1 MTINRDVIQ
10 NYIIEGDLE
19 RAIKGILLLARAYD
33 KYLLN
38 DATQLSARFFSL
50 KREINAGTISHDN
63 ASVRSAKITE
73 AITSLLDQV
82 KPDWA
87 AESDESNQV
96 SDNKPPAEIGSSRQP
111 PQPAPVQQQ
120 QEVILFLAAN
130 PSDTTRLKIG
140 EEVNRIDN
148 ALRMGK
154 KRDNFRL
161 EQRWAVKIPD
171 LQQALL
177 DEEPTILHFSG
188 HGSELGFIY
197 LENVMG
203 AGQEVHAKA
212 LGSLL
217 GLFKDKLKCVVLIAC
232 YSELQA
238 PEITRHGIPV
248 IGMNTAVPDEAS
260 IAFSEAFYRG
270 LAAGRDIEFAFELGC
285 AAISL
290 YNLGAEDIPVLKKP

>member
-10 NYIIEGDLE
+10 NYIMEGDLE

-50 KREINAGTISHDN
+50 KREINAGTISNDN
-63 ASVRSAKITE
+63 AAVRSAKITE

-96 SDNKPPAEIGSSRQP
+96 SDNKPPAQSAAVPEKKDASL
-111 PQPAPVQQQ
+111 

-130 PSDTTRLKIG
+130 PKDTSRLRLDEESRRIG
-140 EEVNRIDN
+140 G
-148 ALRMGK
+148 ALERSK
-154 KRDNFRL
+154 HRDRFRL
-161 EQRWAVKIPD
+161 TQKWAVQIPD
-171 LQQALL
+171 LRRALL
-177 DEEPTILHFSG
+177 DESPTILHFSG
-188 HGSELGFIY
+188 HGSELGRIY
-197 LENVMG
+197 LEDVSGN
-203 AGQEVHAKA
+203 GQEVPAEA
-212 LGSLL
+212 LGNLL
-217 GLFKDKLKCVVLIAC
+217 KLFKDHLKCVVLNAC
-232 YSELQA
+232 YSEIQA
-238 PEITRHGIPV
+238 NEIVKHGIPV
-248 IGMNTAVPDEAS
+248 IGMSTAVPDKAGVE
-260 IAFSEAFYRG
+260 FSEAFYDALG
-270 LAAGRDIEFAFELGC
+270 AGRNIDFAFELGC

>member
-73 AITSLLDQV
+73 SITSLLDQV

-96 SDNKPPAEIGSSRQP
+96 SDNKPPAQGSS
-111 PQPAPVQQQ
+111 APGDKNAAQQ

-130 PSDTTRLKIG
+130 PKDTSRLRLDEESRRIG
-140 EEVNRIDN
+140 G
-148 ALRMGK
+148 ALERSK
-154 KRDNFRL
+154 HRDRFRL
-161 EQRWAVKIPD
+161 TQKWAVQIPD
-171 LQQALL
+171 LRRALL
-177 DEEPTILHFSG
+177 DESPTILHFSG
-188 HGSELGFIY
+188 HGSELGRIY
-197 LENVMG
+197 LEDVSGN
-203 AGQEVHAKA
+203 GQEVPAEA
-212 LGSLL
+212 LGNLL
-217 GLFKDKLKCVVLIAC
+217 KLFKDNLKCVVLNAC
-232 YSELQA
+232 YSEIQA
-238 PEITRHGIPV
+238 NEIVKHGIPV
-248 IGMNTAVPDEAS
+248 IGMSTAVPDKAGVE
-260 IAFSEAFYRG
+260 FSEAFYDALG
-270 LAAGRDIEFAFELGC
+270 AGKDIDFAFELGC
-285 AAISL
+285 SAIEL
-290 YNLGAEDIPVLKKP
+290 YNLQEDIPVLKKP